1 MNVEVF
7 RIRKTRALNEVIKTA
22 PRDLTERKEITSIS
36 NRTVQRM
43 LEINLNQGSL
53 IKELFPFR
61 FDEMYQA
68 TTGLL
73 KDQNEKESFNRYLFS
88 SSTTFASNIMLNA
101 FPEKAGESREKTIE
115 RLKLQT
121 EQFHMYQYLS
131 AHFLLQELIIN
142 KPKSKSK
149 SRSEIEEKVIN
160 KLRHEVKRYTVEEV
174 SRSIAEHFIG
184 KPAIS
189 KALSALMKGAINED
203 EQTDSFIKGAV
214 KKGREGFSKNPQI
227 RFMTNVF
234 NEVSKFCAE
243 KGIENPLLNLTLGD
257 VSGLGM
263 PDEVAEALALNP
275 IGPKGLLLA
284 ARAKMYEQLA
294 YMNGKST
301 DPHGYDP
308 NALGWQGLRNKFID
322 YGQGLGLYRDNN
334 PVAESIIG
342 AGGAQA
348 LYKTYKILNKYFE
361 GTGQTKDGPVEAYFA
376 NPAFRMVGAKA
387 SEAGLKLIEKPTTA
401 ENNFLPDLDEV
412 DAYFTDHPQC
422 KVFIFVPI
430 SNPSTHIA
438 QKEYVKK
445 LLKIL
450 KTHDAVLVN
459 DMAYLGTGDLKANKG
474 LTKVLNTYK
483 KRVDVYSMSKIFGR
497 PGIRCGCAV
506 TTDESIKK
514 YFIPGGQ
521 ENQLAEPYPV
531 QDEAMALWDL
541 VGQEDRNL
549 LNGHYKTQQER
560 IIKMLQKIDEER
572 KGAGKTL
579 LFDWEK
585 PIFAE
590 AGLYAYLPLNTKKGI
605 DAFTLIEEAHLVGTP
620 DGAFYK
626 PGLPDNGYIRFA
638 LGLEEILD

>member
-1 MNVEVF
+1 MPEIF
-7 RIRKTRALNEVIKTA
+7 KTRRPRALNEAIEIA
-22 PRDLTERKEITSIS
+22 PRDLTDRKELTSIS
-36 NRTVQRM
+36 DRTIQRM
-43 LEINLNQGSL
+43 LKVNLNPGSV
-53 IKELFPFR
+53 IKELFPLR
-61 FDEMYQA
+61 FDEMYEA

-73 KDQNEKESFNRYLFS
+73 KDRAEKESFNRYLVS
-88 SSTTFASNIMLNA
+88 TATTFAANLMLNTFSEQA
-101 FPEKAGESREKTIE
+101 KETREQTLE

-131 AHFLLQELIIN
+131 AHFLLQELRIN

-149 SRSEIEEKVIN
+149 SRSEIEEKIIN
-160 KLRHEVKRYTVEEV
+160 KLRHEVGRYTIEEV
-174 SRSIAEHFIG
+174 SKSVSEHFIG
-184 KPAIS
+184 KPATS
-189 KALSALMKGAINED
+189 KALTMLMKGVVQED
-203 EQTDSFIKGAV
+203 EKTDKFIQEAV
-214 KKGREGFSKNPQI
+214 KKGREGFSKNPKI

-234 NEVSKFCAE
+234 NEVGKFCAK

-294 YMNGKST
+294 YLNGKPT

-308 NALGWQGLRNKFID
+308 NALGWQGLRNRFID
-322 YGQGLGLYRDNN
+322 YGREMGLYKDNN
-334 PVAESIIG
+334 PATESIIG

-348 LYKTYKILNKYFE
+348 LYKTYKILDKYFE
-361 GTGQTKDGPVEAYFA
+361 GTKQKENGPIEAYFA

-412 DAYFTDHPQC
+412 DAYFTANPQC

-438 QKEYVKK
+438 QKEYVKE
-445 LLKIL
+445 LLIRL
-450 KTHDAVLVN
+450 KKHDAVLVN
-459 DMAYLGTGDLKANKG
+459 DMAYLGTGDLKANKE

-506 TTDESIKK
+506 TTDESIKE
-514 YFIPGGQ
+514 YFVPGGQ

-549 LNGHYKTQQER
+549 LNDQYKKQQIR
-560 IIKMLQKIDEER
+560 VINMLRKIDEER
-572 KGAGKTL
+572 QKAGKIT
-579 LFDWEK
+579 LFDWK
-585 PIFAE
+585 KRIFAE
-590 AGLYAYLPLNTKKGI
+590 AGLYAYLPLNTKKGV
-605 DAFTLIEEAHLVGTP
+605 DGFTIIEEAHLVGTP